1 MEVFRGVPAGLS
13 QLTNRTRT
21 LIKTFMNIDYDT
33 LIALLHAQ
41 QKQIAD
47 MMTMLADFEADFK
60 RNLDEMEKL
69 IQ

>member
-1 MEVFRGVPAGLS
+1 
-13 QLTNRTRT
+13 
-21 LIKTFMNIDYDT
+21 MNIDYDT